1 MKVQLVL
8 RKKRRILTKV
18 STAFLISTRAFS
30 SETYRKAEGE
40 FNVKKKIKMNCDFK
54 RVKLT
59 FSSISAK

>member
-8 RKKRRILTKV
+8 QKKRRILTKV

-40 FNVKKKIKMNCDFK
+40 FNVKKNKNE
-54 RVKLT
+54 L
-59 FSSISAK
+59 